1 MKRSIQVLI
10 AIGVTAVSWLAL
22 SFVFFPI
29 KLSAPI
35 DVYFAETM
43 THMVPLKAI
52 ITIVFVLIS
61 LFLYEQKIKKKKNK

>member
-1 MKRSIQVLI
+1 MKKSIQILI
-10 AIGVTAVSWLAL
+10 AIGVTVVSWLAL

-43 THMVPLKAI
+43 AHMVPLKAI
-52 ITIVFVLIS
+52 ITIIFVLIS
-61 LFLYEQKIKKKKNK
+61 LFLYEQKMKKKKNK

>member
-1 MKRSIQVLI
+1 MKKLTQILI
-10 AIGVTAVSWLAL
+10 GIGTAVASWLLL

-43 THMVPLKAI
+43 THMVPLKVI
-52 ITIVFVLIS
+52 ITIVFALLA
-61 LFLYEQKIKKKKNK
+61 LFLYEQKMNKLKK